1 MSGSEQWLRDDFERC
16 FEGLAAIGRD
26 PAGGWTRLAWT
37 GEDRA
42 ARDWFQGEAR
52 ARGLEVDQ
60 DPAGNLWAWWR
71 PAGPPSASGAASPGA
86 GPRAPEGAVAV
97 GSHLDTVPNGGAYDG
112 ALGVVGGL
120 VAVAELARREVTPL
134 RPVAVVAFADEE
146 GGRFGLPTFG
156 SRVLAGALDPATV
169 LDRADQAGITLA
181 TALREAG
188 VDPADLGPDP
198 DRLGGLGA
206 FVELHVEQGRGLVD
220 HGVPVGLASA
230 IWPHGRWR
238 LTLTGAANHAGTTR
252 LEDRRDPML
261 GLAAAI
267 LAARAAAE
275 ELGAVATVGR
285 VVVEPSSTNSVAG
298 RVLAWLDARAGR
310 DQTLDWLLAAFQAAV
325 GEAAGRHGLTVDLT
339 CESRSPAVAFDGDLR
354 GRVAACLRARGVE
367 PVELPTAAGHDA
379 GVLSASAP
387 TAMLFVRN
395 PTGTSHSP
403 AERAEADDCVAGVEA
418 LIAVVEE
425 LACR

>member
-1 MSGSEQWLRDDFERC
+1 MSELRDDFQRC

-37 GEDRA
+37 AEDRA
-42 ARDWFQGEAR
+42 ARDWFRAEAR
-52 ARGLEVDQ
+52 ARGLEVEQ
-60 DPAGNLWAWWR
+60 DRAGNLWAWWR
-71 PAGPPSASGAASPGA
+71 PAGPPAEG
-86 GPRAPEGAVAV
+86 GAVAV
-97 GSHLDTVPNGGAYDG
+97 GSHLDTVPGGGAYDG
-112 ALGVVGGL
+112 ALGVVAGL
-120 VAVAELARREVTPL
+120 VAVAELARREATPR

-169 LDRADQAGITLA
+169 LDRADQAGTTLA
-181 TALREAG
+181 AALRDAG
-188 VDPADLGPDP
+188 LDPAAVGPDP
-198 DRLGGLGA
+198 DRLAGLAA

-220 HGVPVGLASA
+220 HGVPVGLATA

-252 LEDRRDPML
+252 LQDRRDPML

-275 ELGAVATVGR
+275 ELGGVATVGR
-285 VVVEPSSTNSVAG
+285 VAVEPGSTNSVPG
-298 RVLAWLDARAGR
+298 RVRAWLDARAER
-310 DQTLDWLLAAFQAAV
+310 DQTLDWLLAAFQGAV
-325 GEAAGRHGLTVDLT
+325 EEAAGRHGLTVDLT
-339 CESRSPAVAFDGDLR
+339 GESRSPAVAFDADLR
-354 GRVAACLRARGVE
+354 GRLADCLRDRGLE

-379 GVLSASAP
+379 GVLAASLPA
-387 TAMLFVRN
+387 AMLFVRN

-403 AERAEADDCVAGVEA
+403 AERAEVDDCVAGVEA
-418 LIAVVEE
+418 LAAVVEE

>member
-1 MSGSEQWLRDDFERC
+1 MSEQRLREDFQRC

-26 PAGGWTRLAWT
+26 QAGGWTRLAWT
-37 GEDRA
+37 AEDRA
-42 ARDWFQGEAR
+42 ARDWFRAEAR
-52 ARGLEVDQ
+52 ARGLEVEQ
-60 DPAGNLWAWWR
+60 DRAGNLWAWWR
-71 PAGPPSASGAASPGA
+71 PAGPPAAEG
-86 GPRAPEGAVAV
+86 GTGGAVAV
-97 GSHLDTVPNGGAYDG
+97 GSHLDTVPGGGAYDG
-112 ALGVVGGL
+112 ALGVVAGL

-156 SRVLAGALDPATV
+156 SRVLAGALDPAAV
-169 LDRADQAGITLA
+169 LDRADQAGTTLA
-181 TALREAG
+181 AALRDAG
-188 VDPADLGPDP
+188 LDPDAVGPDP
-198 DRLGGLGA
+198 DRLAGLAA

-220 HGVPVGLASA
+220 HGVPVGLATA

-238 LTLTGAANHAGTTR
+238 LTVTGEANHAGTTR
-252 LEDRRDPML
+252 LQDRRDPML

-285 VVVEPSSTNSVAG
+285 VVVEPGSTNSVAG
-298 RVLAWLDARAGR
+298 RVRVWLDARAEA
-310 DQTLDWLLAAFQAAV
+310 DQTLDWLLAAFQGAV
-325 GEAAGRHGLTVDLT
+325 EEAAGRHGLTVDLT
-339 CESRSPAVAFDGDLR
+339 GESRSPAVDFDAGLR
-354 GRVAACLRARGVE
+354 GRLAACLRERGLE

-379 GVLSASAP
+379 GVLAASLPA
-387 TAMLFVRN
+387 AMLFVRN

-403 AERAEADDCVAGVEA
+403 AERAEVDDCVAGVEA
-418 LIAVVEE
+418 LAAVVEE